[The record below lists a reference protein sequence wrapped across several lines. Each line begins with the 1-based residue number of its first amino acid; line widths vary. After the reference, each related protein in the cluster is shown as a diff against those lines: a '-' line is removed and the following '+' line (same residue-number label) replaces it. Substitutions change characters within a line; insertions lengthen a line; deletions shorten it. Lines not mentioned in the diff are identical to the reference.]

1 MDIKMKERIFLD
13 KIRKNKIKNPLQ
25 RDFSIEKWLKDYEE
39 NLSLEDVEIFQA
51 GLIFNL
57 TLTEV
62 RVELKKLYEEENP
75 FSSYDELI
83 KFYFSLSNRD
93 KSLLLTQMKEK
104 TSSLSNLF
112 NATFNNNPLENE
124 LTANDV
130 STMCVDGLSKA
141 IHNCIKKN
149 DKGDKLKVSKNPLS
163 KIEFAKKE
171 GYLSQIYETIENYWY
186 SIALNDYKF
195 LNKKIEDDTFYIV
208 EEPNSEY
215 EQILLISSERRMRIS
230 THTSLISANNS
241 SIGNLVK
248 NTLKYVKNNKAFKII
263 NSKDIED
270 EILFSYISL
279 KSQEVYLS
287 DYIPQEFLENK
298 YSNEFSILD
307 ILKVF
312 NQLSLLAIQYL
323 KDYAGI
329 DTDIDID
336 TSDDGIKKLLK
347 FCPSLKKVKIT
358 KSIAQAIGFK
368 YKQVEKI
375 LFFLEYKGINKNDFW
390 CNPLY
395 SISATEYILLA
406 SAIDSPILLRTVE
419 HWLVQLNIP
428 LDMKGIHYEK
438 NIISEFNEILNEKL
452 EIKKFNNA
460 ITKKIKLG
468 SKTEEIDFLSRIGNK
483 ILIGE
488 AKCIVVS
495 DSPNSEYRTFET
507 LQGAS
512 NQVNRKKKFIEE
524 NLQELFKKLKWE
536 YNDKENYELIGFV
549 LNSNKTF
556 VGLNIDGISIIDEK
570 ILFNYFK
577 SNISP
582 LATAEG
588 KKDLAWFVLYE
599 NFEEML
605 NNFSTYI
612 HNPPPII
619 IHKNSFTRDYIKTPP
634 LTKDSNKITLS
645 RLLKQEVDI
654 LQILKREYVFPI
666 QTVSDIEKYLED
678 EYFSI

>member
-1 MDIKMKERIFLD
+1 MKERIFLD

-25 RDFSIEKWLKDYEE
+25 RGFSIENWLKNYHD
-39 NLSLEDVEIFQA
+39 NLSLNDVEIFQA
-51 GLIFNL
+51 GLIFNS
-57 TLTEV
+57 TLDEI

-104 TSSLSNLF
+104 TSSFSNQF
-112 NATFNNNPLENE
+112 HATFNNNPLQNE

-141 IHNCIKKN
+141 IHTCIQKN
-149 DKGDKLKVSKNPLS
+149 DKGDKLKVSKNQLS

-171 GYLSQIYETIENYWY
+171 GYLSQIYEIIENYW
-186 SIALNDYKF
+186 SLIALNDYKF

-230 THTSLISANNS
+230 THTSLISANNP
-241 SIGNLVK
+241 SINNLVK
-248 NTLKYVKNNKAFKII
+248 NTLKYVKNNKAFKVI
-263 NSKDIED
+263 NSKAIEN

-279 KSQEVYLS
+279 KSQEVYLI

-323 KDYAGI
+323 KGYEGI
-329 DTDIDID
+329 DTNIEV
-336 TSDDGIKKLLK
+336 SDDGINRLLE
-347 FCPSLKKVKIT
+347 FCPSLKKVKII
-358 KSIAQAIGFK
+358 KSIAQATGFK

-375 LFFLEYKGINKNDFW
+375 LIFLEYKGTNKNDFW

-452 EIKKFNNA
+452 EIKKFNHA

-468 SKTEEIDFLSRIGNK
+468 NKTEEIDFLSRIGNK

-512 NQVNRKKKFIEE
+512 NQVNRKRKFIEE
-524 NLQELFKKLKWE
+524 NLQELFIKLKWE
-536 YNDKENYELIGFV
+536 FNDKENYELIGFI

-634 LTKDSNKITLS
+634 LTKDSNKIVLS
-645 RLLKQEVDI
+645 RLLKKEIDI

-666 QTVSDIEKYLED
+666 QTISDIEKYLED
-678 EYFSI
+678 EYLSI